1 MLGEVTALKLRA
13 KFHALH
19 QNNNSCALKGTINR
33 VKGKPRTAGKHL
45 HITHLIGVNI
55 QTMYRTPASQQHN
68 PNTLTQRKGRG
79 LEQTFLRGRCT
90 RGQKQVTSGV
100 PPDVSARLAP
110 VGPAATKSAAN
121 GRGRRGRGETE
132 PHALRR
138 EAEWFGR
145 CGKRHEAPRNVR
157 NGTVAGPGNPA
168 AGHKPKMM
176 ESQDR
181 DRHCHTLVHGCAR
194 TVTRSWRR
202 PRCPWTGRRRARGNH
217 PHGGTFVIWP

>member
-33 VKGKPRTAGKHL
+33 VKGKPRTTGKHL

-100 PPDVSARLAP
+100 PPMSARASHPSGRPLPNRQPTAGAGEDAGKRSLAHC
-110 VGPAATKSAAN
+110 GGKQNGSAAVEN
-121 GRGRRGRGETE
+121 ATRPLETLEMGR
-132 PHALRR
+132 
-138 EAEWFGR
+138 
-145 CGKRHEAPRNVR
+145 
-157 NGTVAGPGNPA
+157 
-168 AGHKPKMM
+168 
-176 ESQDR
+176 SQDPAIP
-181 DRHCHTLVHGCAR
+181 L
-194 TVTRSWRR
+194 
-202 PRCPWTGRRRARGNH
+202 P
-217 PHGGTFVIWP
+217 GTNPK